1 MDDINN
7 IVNQLPYVGKTSS
20 ALQPIAGPGSAVLA
34 LILLVLW
41 IILVAWVA
49 KWLWN
54 KSLVPAVS
62 VVRPISSVWTMLG
75 IIVLIMLLFPR
86 Q

>member
-1 MDDINN
+1 MNDFSNVI
-7 IVNQLPYVGKTSS
+7 NQLPYVGKTSA
-20 ALQPIAGPGSAVLA
+20 ALQPMVGPGSAVLA

-75 IIVLIMLLFPR
+75 IIVLVMLLFPR